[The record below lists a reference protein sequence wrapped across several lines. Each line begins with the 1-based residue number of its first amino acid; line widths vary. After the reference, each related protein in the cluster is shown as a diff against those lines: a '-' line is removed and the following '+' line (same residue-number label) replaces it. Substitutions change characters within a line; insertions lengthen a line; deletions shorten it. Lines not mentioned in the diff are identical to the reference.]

1 MSRRIY
7 VQFIEHKKDANPLI
21 RVISNPNYRRLTK
34 LCNTQVIEP
43 EMIFVTST

>member
-21 RVISNPNYRRLTK
+21 RVRGCSHI
-34 LCNTQVIEP
+34 
-43 EMIFVTST
+43 TSAAGGGGGGMANADHC